1 MNVKLETLIRKIDE
15 GNIIY
20 TDEESYNRIL
30 EDLKDDEIN
39 LTKVKARVIVEK
51 KEEEKEGDGI
61 HFDKIVLNDKPEIKP
76 NRRERRRRE
85 RALNKFI
92 NKNKLKF

>member
-20 TDEESYNRIL
+20 TDEESYDKL
-30 EDLKDDEIN
+30 FEELKDDEEN
-39 LTKVKARVIVEK
+39 LKKVKENVFIAS
-51 KEEEKEGDGI
+51 KEI
-61 HFDKIVLNDKPEIKP
+61 CYDKVVLKDKPEIKP

-92 NKNKLKF
+92 KKNKLKF

>member
-1 MNVKLETLIRKIDE
+1 MNVKLETLLRKIDE

-30 EDLKDDEIN
+30 EDLKDDEEN
-39 LTKVKARVIVEK
+39 LEKVKARVIVEK
-51 KEEEKEGDGI
+51 KEEEKEDKRKY
-61 HFDKIVLNDKPEIKP
+61 DKIILNDKPVIKP
-76 NRRERRRRE
+76 NRRERRKRE

-92 NKNKLKF
+92 KKNKLKF

>member
-15 GNIIY
+15 GNIVY

-51 KEEEKEGDGI
+51 KEEEKEEDNKV
-61 HFDKIVLNDKPEIKP
+61 HLNNKPEIKP

-92 NKNKLKF
+92 KKNKLKF

>member
-51 KEEEKEGDGI
+51 KEEEKE
-61 HFDKIVLNDKPEIKP
+61 DKREYKTIKLNDKPEIKP
-76 NRRERRRRE
+76 DRRERRRRE

-92 NKNKLKF
+92 KKNKLKF

>member
-30 EDLKDDEIN
+30 EDLKDDEEN
-39 LTKVKARVIVEK
+39 LKKVKENVFIAS
-51 KEEEKEGDGI
+51 KEICYDE
-61 HFDKIVLNDKPEIKP
+61 IVLNDKPEIKP
-76 NRRERRRRE
+76 DRRERRRRE

-92 NKNKLKF
+92 KKNKKI

>member
-1 MNVKLETLIRKIDE
+1 MNVKLEILIRKIDE

-51 KEEEKEGDGI
+51 KEEEKE
-61 HFDKIVLNDKPEIKP
+61 DKIVVLKDKPEIKP
-76 NRRERRRRE
+76 NRRERRKRE
-85 RALNKFI
+85 RVLNKFI
-92 NKNKLKF
+92 KKNKLKF

>member
-20 TDEESYNRIL
+20 TDEESYNKLL
-30 EDLKDDEIN
+30 EELKDDEEN
-39 LTKVKARVIVEK
+39 LKKVKARVIVKK
-51 KEEEKEGDGI
+51 KEEEKEDNNKV
-61 HFDKIVLNDKPEIKP
+61 HLNDKQEIKP

-92 NKNKLKF
+92 KKNKLKF

>member
-51 KEEEKEGDGI
+51 KEEEKEEDNKV
-61 HFDKIVLNDKPEIKP
+61 HLSDKPEIKP

-92 NKNKLKF
+92 KKNKLKF

>member
-1 MNVKLETLIRKIDE
+1 MNVKLETLIKKIDE

-51 KEEEKEGDGI
+51 KEEKEE
-61 HFDKIVLNDKPEIKP
+61 DKINLDKVDLKKKPEIKP

-92 NKNKLKF
+92 KKNKLKF